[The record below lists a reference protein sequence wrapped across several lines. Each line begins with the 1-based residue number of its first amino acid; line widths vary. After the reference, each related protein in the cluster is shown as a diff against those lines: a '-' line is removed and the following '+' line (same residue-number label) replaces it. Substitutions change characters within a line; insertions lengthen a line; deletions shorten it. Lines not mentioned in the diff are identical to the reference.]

1 MKSRGIVH
9 RTLYALAGIV
19 AIGICAA
26 AIALLWIDRRVTW
39 ESAYVSARNL
49 ASVLAADIGRTFH
62 VYDLSLQG
70 VIERLR
76 EPGLADLD
84 PQSLHRFLFD
94 RSASA
99 AYLGAIF
106 VLDAQGNVRYHS
118 LALTPPKLNFAD
130 RDYFQAH
137 RDADNV
143 GLFVSQPFNSRLRGG
158 DESIAISRRITN
170 PDGSFGGV
178 VAGSLRTAYFRDRFA
193 EVSIG
198 PHDAITVF
206 RNDGAVLLRN
216 PYSSADAGSGVDVP
230 LDFQQYLIGRE
241 GAFVGVLSHDGV
253 NRLYAFDA
261 IERTPLVIDVALA
274 VDDLLAPWVRRALLI
289 VPITLAL
296 FASVMAQIVL
306 FRREMRWRQAF
317 EAQLA
322 RQAQTDGLTG
332 IANRRTFD
340 ETLQVEWA
348 SARRDRT
355 PLSLLFLDADHFK
368 RYNDRYGHQEGDE
381 LLRTLALTVQNKA
394 RRPRDL
400 AARYGGEE
408 FVVLLPQTDR
418 EQALAI
424 AESIRRAV
432 VELAV
437 AHEDN
442 EGGIVTVSIGVSTA
456 IPQGDGGAAALVEA
470 ADAAVYEAKES
481 GRNRVAAAPE
491 FRTAPA

>member
-9 RTLYALAGIV
+9 RTLYALAGLV

-26 AIALLWIDRRVTW
+26 AVALLWSDRRVTW

-49 ASVLAADIGRTFH
+49 ASVLAADIGRTLH
-62 VYDLSLQG
+62 VYDLSLLG
-70 VIERLR
+70 VMDRLG
-76 EPGLADLD
+76 EPGIADLP
-84 PQSLHRFLFD
+84 PQALHRFLFD
-94 RSASA
+94 RSATA
-99 AYLGAIF
+99 VYLGAIV
-106 VLDAQGNVRYHS
+106 VLDAQGNILHDS
-118 LALTPPKLNFAD
+118 LALTPSDTNFAD
-130 RDYFQAH
+130 RDYFQVH
-137 RDADNV
+137 RDADDV
-143 GLFVSQPFNSRLRGG
+143 GLFVSRPYHSRLRGG
-158 DESIAISRRITN
+158 DESIAISRRISN
-170 PDGSFGGV
+170 ADGSFAGV
-178 VAGSLRTAYFRDRFA
+178 VAGSLRLAYFRDRFA

-206 RNDGAVLLRN
+206 RDDGAVLVRN
-216 PYSSADAGSGVDVP
+216 PYSRADARSGVDVP

-274 VDDLLAPWVRRALLI
+274 VDDLLEPWVRRAALI
-289 VPITLAL
+289 VPVTLAL

-340 ETLQVEWA
+340 ATLDTEWA
-348 SARRDRT
+348 AARRDRT

-368 RYNDRYGHQEGDE
+368 RYNDHYGHQEGDV
-381 LLRTLALTVQNKA
+381 LLKRLAGVLKDVA

-408 FVVLLPQTDR
+408 FVMLLPGTDR
-418 EQALAI
+418 ESAMAI
-424 AESIRRAV
+424 GETIRRAV
-432 VELAV
+432 EELAV
-437 AHEDN
+437 PHQESDYGN
-442 EGGIVTVSIGVSTA
+442 VTVSIGVA
-456 IPQGDGGAAALVEA
+456 EAVPHKGGTPAGLVEA
-470 ADAAVYEAKES
+470 ADAAVYQAKEA
-481 GRNRVAAAPE
+481 GRNRVAAAP
-491 FRTAPA
+491 A